1 MTRRLVAVF
10 ALALVA
16 TAARTSSAA
25 DAAALGTPTI
35 RVFGIDQGLPHSVVN
50 AITFDRGGRMWIGTQ
65 SGVAYYDGQRITP
78 LSIPTGGSPSWVQAI
93 AAAQDG
99 SVWFGMVDGAV
110 FRFADGAFQRFG
122 AAEGLP
128 SGRPIRSMLGS
139 RRGPAVWVGSTD
151 GLYRFDGGRFHLVE
165 LGPGFERPDVYSLLE
180 GTLPSGEPT
189 LWVGVEGIF
198 HCEEGRCAP
207 FEADGAVEDVKGVFS
222 MLQTTDG
229 KGRHELWAAAR
240 FGVLRCTDGR
250 WERVGP
256 EFSPEPRFPIRA
268 LAETVDGS
276 GGERTIWAG
285 TYGGGLARFSKG
297 QWAALTTTN
306 SNLPDNIVLAVAAT
320 GRTLWIGAGGLGQ
333 LRHDGWVAFT
343 PRNSSL
349 SGTIMGLGEVRYA
362 EGRSET
368 WMGADNKLFRLSEQ
382 GMSPVLPPEM
392 SDKFGTTITA
402 LLPSRREPGVVWF
415 ADGGG
420 RLHRWEAGRLTTYG
434 ASHAPILQSAVFDL
448 KESID
453 GRGLWVAAVGVGRL
467 DENGT
472 WQVFRQESSPLL
484 DNQVHAILET
494 TRPGGGTSTWFATS
508 NGLSRLD
515 EGAWR
520 SYTTANTPLGSD
532 YVTTL
537 AELRDTRGAR
547 VLWIGTLG
555 AGVARYDLD
564 AEVWLERLD
573 TKSRPAL
580 PSDDVMQ
587 VRADSRGRPYLF
599 TVRGV
604 ARLTPRAPTPD
615 DPAEFS
621 LYTFTTD
628 DGLPSNE
635 CQQNGSFVDGRGRI
649 WASTVGG
656 AAVFDPAREI
666 EDVTSKPLVLSAVR
680 AAGGALAPNTALA
693 WDQNT
698 VAFDVSL
705 LSFFRAPDTRY
716 RMQLLGFDPSPSD
729 WTVDAKARYTNL
741 SAGAYTFQAW
751 GRDYAGNLAGPVS
764 IAFQVK
770 PAPWRTWWA
779 YLGYV
784 LTASALVY
792 GGVRVRLRAL
802 ARRNEELETQV
813 EERTAELKAAK
824 EAADA
829 ANRAKSSFLA
839 SMSHELRTPLNGI
852 LGYAQLLA
860 RAPRLSREEL
870 AAGLG
875 VVRRSGEHLL
885 GLIDDV
891 LDLARIEAGKM
902 ELAPAEVHLPA
913 LLQSVAD
920 LCRVRAEQKGLG
932 FQYVPAG
939 ALPVWVLVDEKRLT
953 QVLLNLL
960 GNAIKFTRAGSVT
973 LKVDTSGGEL
983 AFHVEDTGPGIAPA
997 DVARIFEPFEQAGDR
1012 GARAEGAGLGL
1023 SISRKIVEQMGGRL
1037 DVESTFGEGSTFT
1050 VALPLPVAAE
1060 RESAGEA
1067 RPAEV
1072 ITGYEGARRVLCVV
1086 DDNEGNRAFLRDALG
1101 PLGFEVLLAEDGT
1114 QALAQIEARRPDL
1127 VILDLALPD
1136 LPGDEVARRLRGL
1149 PALAGLPLV
1158 ASSASVDE
1166 AQQKRA
1172 KDAGCDEFLP
1182 KPVRLPAL
1190 FDVLARRLDIT
1201 WIHALRVEDEA
1212 EKDLTPAPRIEPPR
1226 EVIAGLLDLAERGRI
1241 PELLQALAAL
1251 EGEDARFSAWAAE
1264 MRAMA
1269 EAFQLR
1275 ELCAAL
1281 GRAAE

>member
-1 MTRRLVAVF
+1 MTRRLVAVL
-10 ALALVA
+10 ALALAA
-16 TAARTSSAA
+16 TLARASSAA

-35 RVFGIDQGLPHSVVN
+35 RVFGVDQGLPHSVVN

-65 SGVAYYDGQRITP
+65 SGAAYHDGQRITP
-78 LSIPTGGSPSWVQAI
+78 LAIPTGGSPSWVQAI

-128 SGRPIRSMLGS
+128 SGYPIRSMLGS
-139 RRGPAVWVGSTD
+139 RRGPAVWVGSTH
-151 GLYRFDGGRFHLVE
+151 GLYRFDGGRFHRVE
-165 LGPGFERPDVYSLLE
+165 LGPGLEYPDIYSLLE

-189 LWVGVEGIF
+189 LWVGVDEIF

-207 FEADGAVEDVKGVFS
+207 FEADGAVEDVQGVFS
-222 MLQTTDG
+222 LLQTADG
-229 KGRHELWAAAR
+229 KGEHELWAAAR
-240 FGVLRCTDGR
+240 SGVLRYTDGR

-256 EFSPEPRFPIRA
+256 ESPHAPRVPIRA

-276 GGERTIWAG
+276 GERTIWAG

-297 QWAALTTTN
+297 QWATLTTTN
-306 SNLPDNIVLAVAAT
+306 SNLPDNVVLAVAAT
-320 GRTLWIGAGGLGQ
+320 GRTLWMGAGGLGQ

-343 PRNSSL
+343 PRNSPL
-349 SGTIMGLGEVRYA
+349 SGTSMGLGEVRDA

-392 SDKFGTTITA
+392 SDKSMITA

-415 ADGGG
+415 GDDGGK
-420 RLHRWEAGRLTTYG
+420 LHRWEAGRLTTYG
-434 ASHAPILQSAVFDL
+434 ASHVPILQSNVFDL

-453 GRGLWVAAVGVGRL
+453 GRGLWVASVGAGRL
-467 DENGT
+467 DEDGT
-472 WQVFRQESSPLL
+472 WQVFQQGSSPLL
-484 DNQVHAILET
+484 DDQVHAILET
-494 TRPGGGTSTWFATS
+494 PRPGGGTSTWFATLK
-508 NGLSRLD
+508 GLSRLD
-515 EGAWR
+515 DGAWR
-520 SYTTANTPLGSD
+520 SYTTANTPLGSNF
-532 YVTTL
+532 VTTL

-580 PSDDVMQ
+580 PSDDIVQ
-587 VRADSRGRPYLF
+587 VRADSRGRTYLF

-635 CQQNGSFVDGRGRI
+635 CQQNGSFVDSRGRI
-649 WASTVGG
+649 WVSTVGG
-656 AAVFDPAREI
+656 AAVFDPAGEI
-666 EDVTSKPLVLSAVR
+666 EDVTPKPLVLSAVR
-680 AAGGALAPNTALA
+680 AAGGALAPEAVLP

-729 WTVDAKARYTNL
+729 WTVDTKARYTNL
-741 SAGAYTFQAW
+741 SVGAYTFQAW
-751 GRDYAGNLAGPVS
+751 GRDYAGNVAGPVS

-813 EERTAELKAAK
+813 EERTAELKAAM

-839 SMSHELRTPLNGI
+839 GMSHELRTPLNGI
-852 LGYAQLLA
+852 LGYTQILA
-860 RAPRLSREEL
+860 RSPRLSREDH
-870 AAGLG
+870 AGLD
-875 VVRRSGEHLL
+875 VVQRSGEHLL
-885 GLIDDV
+885 ALIDDV
-891 LDLARIEAGKM
+891 LDIARIEAGKM

-932 FQYVPAG
+932 FHYMPAE
-939 ALPVWVLVDEKRLT
+939 ALPVWARVDEKRLT

-973 LKVDTSGGEL
+973 LKVDTSGGD
-983 AFHVEDTGPGIAPA
+983 FVFRVEDTGPGIAKA
-997 DVARIFEPFEQAGDR
+997 DLARIFDPFEQAGDR
-1012 GARAEGAGLGL
+1012 GARAEGVGLGL

-1037 DVESTFGEGSTFT
+1037 DVESSLGEGSTFT
-1050 VALPLPVAAE
+1050 VALPLSVVAE
-1060 RESAGEA
+1060 KESAGEA
-1067 RPAEV
+1067 HPAEV
-1072 ITGYEGARRVLCVV
+1072 ITGYEGARRVVVVV
-1086 DDNEGNRAFLRDALG
+1086 DDNEGNRVFLRDALG

-1114 QALAQIEARRPDL
+1114 LALAQIEARRPDL

-1136 LPGDEVARRLRGL
+1136 LPGDEVARRLRRL

-1190 FDVLARRLDIT
+1190 FDVLARRLEIT
-1201 WIHALRVEDEA
+1201 WIRAPRVVDEA
-1212 EKDLTPAPRIEPPR
+1212 EKDPTPAPRIEPPR
-1226 EVIAGLLDLAERGRI
+1226 EVMARLLDLAERGRI
-1241 PELLQALAAL
+1241 PELLQALAAI
-1251 EGEDARFSAWAAE
+1251 EEEDARFSAWAAE
-1264 MRAMA
+1264 VRAMA

-1275 ELCAAL
+1275 ELYAVLA
-1281 GRAAE
+1281 RAAG